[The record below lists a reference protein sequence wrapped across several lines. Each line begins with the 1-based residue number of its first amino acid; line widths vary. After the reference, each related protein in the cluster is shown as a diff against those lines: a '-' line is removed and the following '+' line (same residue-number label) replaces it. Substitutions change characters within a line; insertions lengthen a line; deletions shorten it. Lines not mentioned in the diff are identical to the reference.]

1 MIITTTDNI
10 AGRQYDV
17 IGMVKGST
25 VQTVNAIRDI
35 GAGFKTLVGGEIKK
49 YNEMVANARDLA
61 LQRMIDEAVRYGA
74 DAIVAVRFGTSSIM
88 QGAAEVMVYGTAVKL
103 K

>member
-1 MIITTTDNI
+1 MIIVTTENI
-10 AGRQYDV
+10 PGRQYDI

-61 LQRMIDEAVRYGA
+61 VQRMMDEATRYGA